1 MKKIY
6 LKINLNNKFK
16 FELKFKYK
24 LHITETFLK
33 FLNYKLDNFT
43 FFNNLKNWLNYLL
56 SDYLKN
62 GEYID
67 YDLSGAD
74 ELKDDIGDIIQK
86 LEPLKNRV
94 TINEYRR
101 IISTLTD
108 LSLEQLKGGDVL
120 LVGGG
125 DMTLDEVTEPTTTEG
140 EKEEDV

>member
-1 MKKIY
+1 M
-6 LKINLNNKFK
+6 
-16 FELKFKYK
+16 
-24 LHITETFLK
+24 
-33 FLNYKLDNFT
+33 
-43 FFNNLKNWLNYLL
+43 KNWLNYLL

-67 YDLSGAD
+67 YDCLGAD

-101 IISTLTD
+101 IISSLTD

-120 LVGGG
+120 LIMV
-125 DMTLDEVTEPTTTEG
+125 EI
-140 EKEEDV
+140 